1 MSRVTNPFAFKKNSS
16 TTNDTQNSP
25 FEKKDS
31 NNIDNFTNLPPKS
44 QTFNKPPKKSEIKQQ
59 TNSQETQIQSP
70 YHNNNINNKTNS
82 INNSTE
88 NNFTQENK
96 TKPNNN
102 INSISHYDLNSML
115 DEETNDI
122 ITIFNNSLKQFN
134 CSSDFIKC
142 THNYLPNSEA
152 LISQMNVPI
161 GLNIGPLSPNIS
173 PENIPKID
181 YGENELP
188 RCENKSC
195 RAYLNPFIKF
205 FEGGQKWVCNFCHK
219 INETKD
225 YYFNNLD
232 NYNERI
238 DKFEKTELCNGSYEF
253 LTNKTYWKTNIVPYK
268 PNYIFVIDVSNSSIK
283 SGFLTSIINS
293 IKDAINNEIFF
304 NYNLLDI
311 KISIITFDN
320 NIQFY
325 SIDKRNNHPM
335 ILEISSKDLF
345 IPTLQENLLFSIKE
359 NKDKILTIL
368 DTIENNYANGNFI
381 KDSES
386 LFSTIEIIKL
396 LLTKSGGQVCLFSGS
411 NNLNNLNFMHDKNI
425 EIKKKE
431 DEYYR
436 ATDGKLIGNI
446 GIKLTNL
453 QIKIDLFVSANSY
466 TNLFTLNQ
474 ICEYTNGNLFF
485 YRKFNFNLHYKNIF
499 NQIRRVLSREI
510 CFDAVIKT
518 RFSHNFKIRE
528 FITPVLLYNNDLFVC
543 PNHDSDQHYQV
554 IIDINKEK
562 ENNENNQN
570 NTNNNQINN
579 NNNINNNINIS
590 DYMDINLYKNYIY
603 IQTSILYSYGDG
615 NRRIRIHNLC
625 VPCIKNIKQ
634 IFEGIDSEAI
644 AVLYMKK
651 IIDSIYRTQHF
662 SNSVL
667 EVENMFYK
675 LINNYFEITNNKEK
689 KLSENLMYLP
699 IYMLGIMKQRIFCK
713 NEIEKKYDMDLSNYI
728 RIKVIRF
735 SLDECLSFIYPRIYN
750 LTELYENEEI
760 GNYNNETNF
769 INLPN
774 LLADSIN
781 SISNDGL
788 YLIDNGYLII
798 LYVRQNNGNEII
810 KSLFD
815 VEEIKDY
822 DKDVNESI
830 FDNCENGS
838 FKERIY
844 NIIEY
849 IRSTKSLFQNLI
861 FIFSGTPSEKLINEA
876 LIEDNCCSWYPYDY
890 EKFYKKMISSGLNSS
905 IYK

>member
-1 MSRVTNPFAFKKNSS
+1 MSRVTNPFALNKTSS
-16 TTNDTQNSP
+16 INQQTNNTQNSSH
-25 FEKKDS
+25 ENTNS
-31 NNIDNFTNLPPKS
+31 NNNNNNNNLSNNS
-44 QTFNKPPKKSEIKQQ
+44 QTFNKPPKKSEIKPQ
-59 TNSQETQIQSP
+59 TTQETPIQSP
-70 YHNNNINNKTNS
+70 YNNNLIKKPSSNS

-88 NNFTQENK
+88 NNFISDNNK
-96 TKPNNN
+96 LSNNN
-102 INSISHYDLNSML
+102 INSISHYDLNSMS

-122 ITIFNNSLKQFN
+122 ITYFNNSLKQFN
-134 CSSDFIKC
+134 CNSDFIKC
-142 THNYLPNSEA
+142 THNFLPNSEP

-161 GLNIGPLSPNIS
+161 GLNISPLSSNIP

-188 RCENKSC
+188 RCENKQC

-205 FEGGQKWVCNFCHK
+205 IEGGSKWVCNFCEK

-232 NYNERI
+232 KFNERI
-238 DKFEKTELCNGSYEF
+238 DKYEKTELFNGSYEF

-283 SGFLTSIINS
+283 SGFLSSVVNS
-293 IKDAINNEIFF
+293 IKDAVNNEIFF

-325 SIDKRNNHPM
+325 SIDNRNNHPN
-335 ILEISSKDLF
+335 ILEISGKNLF
-345 IPTLQENLLFSIKE
+345 IPTLNENLLFSVKE

-368 DTIENNYANGNFI
+368 ETIENNYSNGNLI

-386 LFSTIEIIKL
+386 LFSTLEIIRL
-396 LLTKSGGQVCLFSGS
+396 LLIKSGGQVCLFSGS
-411 NNLNNLNFMHDKNI
+411 NNLNQLNFMHNKNV
-425 EIKKKE
+425 EINKKE
-431 DEYYR
+431 DEYYK
-436 ATDGKLIGNI
+436 ATDGKNIGNF

-453 QIKIDLFVSANSY
+453 QIKIDLFISANSY
-466 TNLFTLNQ
+466 INLFTLNQ

-485 YRKFNFNLHYKNIF
+485 YRKFNINLHYKNIF

-554 IIDINKEK
+554 IININKEK
-562 ENNENNQN
+562 ETNENNLNNNN
-570 NTNNNQINN
+570 NTT

-625 VPCIKNIKQ
+625 VPLIKNLKR
-634 IFEGIDSEAI
+634 IFEGIDSEAL

-651 IIDSIYRTQHF
+651 IIDSIYRTHIF

-675 LINNYFEITNNKEK
+675 LINNYFEIAKNKEK

-735 SLDECLSFIYPRIYN
+735 SLDECLPFIYPRIYN
-750 LTELYENEEI
+750 LTEIYENDEI

-798 LYVRQNNGNEII
+798 LYIRQNNGNEII

-815 VEEIKDY
+815 VDEIKEY
-822 DKDVNESI
+822 EKDVNESV
-830 FDNCENGS
+830 FDNCESGS

-849 IRSTKSLFQNLI
+849 IRSTKSLFQNLV

-890 EKFYKKMISSGLNSS
+890 EKFYKKTISSGLNST